1 MIEEAVAAVRAGEVV
16 GMPTDTVYGIGADP
30 LSATAVSRLFELKGR
45 PEHKP
50 VGLLVA
56 TVDQAREIGEI
67 DDAAAALAERYWPG
81 ALTLV
86 VTPRVVLADWVGDR
100 QLRTVGIRVPDHP
113 VAREL
118 LARTGPLAV
127 TSANV
132 SGGEEVM
139 SDRDAEAIFGNR
151 VAVYLEGTSPG
162 GEASTVVD
170 TSGAEPSVLR
180 QGPIRIRA
188 ADL

>member
-1 MIEEAVAAVRAGEVV
+1 MMESAVAAVLDGLVV
-16 GMPTDTVYGIGADP
+16 GLPTDTVYGVGADP
-30 LSATAVSRLFELKGR
+30 FDFDAVARLYELKGR

-56 TVDQAREIGEI
+56 TVDQATEIADLGGTGR
-67 DDAAAALAERYWPG
+67 ALATENWPG

-86 VTPRVVLADWVGDR
+86 VRPKVVMADWVGDR
-100 QLRTVGIRVPDHP
+100 QRRTLGIRVPDHP

-127 TSANV
+127 TSANE
-132 SGGEEVM
+132 SGGEETM
-139 SDRDAEAIFGNR
+139 SDVEARAVFGDR
-151 VAVYLEGTSPG
+151 VAVYLEGTAPG

-170 TSGAEPSVLR
+170 LTAGRPTVIR
-180 QGPIRIRA
+180 QGPVRIG
-188 ADL
+188 